1 MAVEATHLNLFP
13 GQLVQDRH
21 SFNPSN
27 QGSNLNLPYNSLM
40 GFVGGPVGAS
50 LPEYQLLY
58 RPAACNS
65 LQAKTSANTDSGL
78 TCNVPVS
85 RKRQRDDS
93 LSHLYGNRLPPSLA
107 TGEDLMPQL
116 HQCQLEIDAIISQH
130 NKKIRMELEERQKQQ
145 TRLLAAAVGEGA
157 MKKLREKDEQI
168 QRMGKLNLV
177 LQERVKSLYVENQLW
192 RDLAQTNEAA
202 ANSLRNNLEQVLLH
216 IGSEGVSGG
225 GVVPAAVGEEEDVE
239 SCCGSSDG
247 GHCREQETSA
257 VGGGRRERMC
267 RMCGER
273 EPCVLLLPCRHLCLC
288 GPCGGGSRQLME
300 CPVCNSSMD
309 ATLHVNM
316 TSS

>member
-13 GQLVQDRH
+13 GQLIQDRH
-21 SFNPSN
+21 SLNPSN
-27 QGSNLNLPYNSLM
+27 QGSNLNIPYNSAM
-40 GFVGGPVGAS
+40 GFVGAS

-65 LQAKTSANTDSGL
+65 VQAKTSANTDSGL

-85 RKRQRDDS
+85 RKRQRDS
-93 LSHLYGNRLPPSLA
+93 VSHLYGNIFDRLPPSLA
-107 TGEDLMPQL
+107 AGEDIMPQI
-116 HQCQLEIDAIISQH
+116 QQYQLDIDAIISQH
-130 NKKIRMELEERQKQQ
+130 NKKIRLELEERQKQQ

-157 MKKLREKDEQI
+157 MRKLREKDEQI

-225 GVVPAAVGEEEDVE
+225 GGVPAAGDEEEDVE

-247 GHCREQETSA
+247 GRGREEETVA
-257 VGGGRRERMC
+257 AGRERMC

-288 GPCGGGSRQLME
+288 GPCGGGSRQLRE
-300 CPVCNSSMD
+300 CPVCNASMD